1 MFFTLIKYIFY
12 KLNLSFPKFRNLM
25 FKKSFTFIKKSMQNR
40 IIISVSAIVA
50 IVLLFK
56 FCEFKKSD
64 DSSINYNTNLIQQQ
78 IVNVGKLVVTEGHF
92 SEVLTYKNQEK
103 YLLDMLS
110 FEKKALIIVN
120 ADVTVA
126 YDLRKVTYNI
136 DEKNKTIT
144 IRNIPKEEIKIAP
157 DIQFYD
163 VEQSKLNPFTG
174 DDYNK
179 INKSVKANL
188 AKKIEKS
195 SLKTNAQN
203 RLISELSKILI
214 LTNTMGWKL
223 QYEGKVIENEKDFNQ
238 KIKL

>member
-1 MFFTLIKYIFY
+1 MQK
-12 KLNLSFPKFRNLM
+12 RV
-25 FKKSFTFIKKSMQNR
+25 FIGIG
-40 IIISVSAIVA
+40 IIISTI
-50 IVLLFK
+50 LLFK
-56 FCEFKKSD
+56 FCEFKKG
-64 DSSINYNTNLIQQQ
+64 DSADLDYNTNLIQQQ

-92 SEVLTYKNQEK
+92 AEVITYKNQEK
-103 YLLDMLS
+103 YLMDMLS

-126 YDLRKVTYNI
+126 YDLHQMKYDI

-144 IRNIPKEEIKIAP
+144 ILSIPKEEIKISP
-157 DIQFYD
+157 DLQFYD

-179 INKSVKANL
+179 INKLVKANL

-195 SLKTNAQN
+195 SLKANAKN
-203 RLISELSKILI
+203 RLISELSKMLI
-214 LTNTMGWKL
+214 LTNTMNWKL
-223 QYEGKVIENEKDFNQ
+223 QYEGKTIENEKDLSQ

>member
-1 MFFTLIKYIFY
+1 M
-12 KLNLSFPKFRNLM
+12 
-25 FKKSFTFIKKSMQNR
+25 IKK
-40 IIISVSAIVA
+40 ILLGAAVVVA
-50 IVLLFK
+50 VILLFK
-56 FCEFKKSD
+56 FCDFKKSD
-64 DSSINYNTNLIQQQ
+64 EDDVSYNTNLIQQQ

-92 SEVLTYKNQEK
+92 SEVITYKNQAK
-103 YLLDMLS
+103 YLMDMIS
-110 FEKKALIIVN
+110 FEKKALIVVN

-126 YDLRKVTYNI
+126 YDLHQMKYDI

-144 IRNIPKEEIKIAP
+144 ILSIPKEEIKISP

-163 VEQSKLNPFTG
+163 VQQSKLNPFTG
-174 DDYNK
+174 EDYNK

-195 SLKTNAQN
+195 TLKANAQN

-223 QYEGKVIENEKDFNQ
+223 QYEGKVIESEKDLGQ
-238 KIKL
+238 QVKL

>member
-1 MFFTLIKYIFY
+1 MLRRILIGIAVIAGIF
-12 KLNLSFPKFRNLM
+12 
-25 FKKSFTFIKKSMQNR
+25 
-40 IIISVSAIVA
+40 
-50 IVLLFK
+50 LLFK
-56 FCEFKKSD
+56 YCDFKKND
-64 DSSINYNTNLIQQQ
+64 DEDITYNTNLIQQQ
-78 IVNVGKLVVTEGHF
+78 ILNVGKLVVTEGHF
-92 SEVLTYKNQEK
+92 SEVITYKNQQK
-103 YLLDMLS
+103 YLMDMLS
-110 FEKKALIIVN
+110 FEKKALVVVN

-126 YDLRKVTYNI
+126 YDLHKMKYDI

-144 IRNIPKEEIKIAP
+144 IVSIPKEEIKISP

-203 RLISELSKILI
+203 RLISELSKLLI
-214 LTNTMGWKL
+214 TTSQLGWTLK
-223 QYEGKVIENEKDFNQ
+223 YEGNVIESEKDFGQ

>member
-1 MFFTLIKYIFY
+1 M
-12 KLNLSFPKFRNLM
+12 
-25 FKKSFTFIKKSMQNR
+25 IKK
-40 IIISVSAIVA
+40 ILLGIAVVVA
-50 IVLLFK
+50 AVLLFK
-56 FCEFKKSD
+56 FCDFKKSD
-64 DSSINYNTNLIQQQ
+64 EDDISYNTNLIQQQ

-92 SEVLTYKNQEK
+92 SEVITYKNQAK
-103 YLLDMLS
+103 YLMDMIS
-110 FEKKALIIVN
+110 FEKKALIVVN

-126 YDLRKVTYNI
+126 YDLHQMKYDI

-144 IRNIPKEEIKIAP
+144 ILSIPKEEIKISP

-163 VEQSKLNPFTG
+163 VQQSKMNPFTG
-174 DDYNK
+174 EDYNK

-195 SLKTNAQN
+195 TLKSNAQN

-223 QYEGKVIENEKDFNQ
+223 QYEGKVIESEKDLGQ

>member
-1 MFFTLIKYIFY
+1 MIKRLFIF
-12 KLNLSFPKFRNLM
+12 
-25 FKKSFTFIKKSMQNR
+25 IG
-40 IIISVSAIVA
+40 AIVI

-64 DSSINYNTNLIQQQ
+64 DTLDYNTNLIQQQ

-92 SEVLTYKNQEK
+92 AEVITYKDQQK
-103 YLLDMLS
+103 YLMNLLS
-110 FEKKALIIVN
+110 FEKKALLVVN

-126 YDLRKVTYNI
+126 YDLRQIKYDI

-144 IRNIPKEEIKIAP
+144 ILNIPKEEIKISS
-157 DIQFYD
+157 DIKFYD

-188 AKKIEKS
+188 AKKIANS
-195 SLKTNAQN
+195 SLKKNARN
-203 RLISELSKILI
+203 RLLSELSKLFIV
-214 LTNTMGWKL
+214 TNNLGWTL
-223 QYEGKVIENEKDFNQ
+223 RYEGEPIESERDLNE

>member
-1 MFFTLIKYIFY
+1 M
-12 KLNLSFPKFRNLM
+12 
-25 FKKSFTFIKKSMQNR
+25 IKK
-40 IIISVSAIVA
+40 ILLGAAVVVA
-50 IVLLFK
+50 VVLLFK
-56 FCEFKKSD
+56 YCDFKKSD
-64 DSSINYNTNLIQQQ
+64 DDISYNTNLIQQQ

-92 SEVLTYKNQEK
+92 SEVITYKNQAK
-103 YLLDMLS
+103 YLMDMIS
-110 FEKKALIIVN
+110 FEKKALIVVN

-126 YDLRKVTYNI
+126 YDLHQMKYDI

-144 IRNIPKEEIKIAP
+144 ILSIPKEEIKISP

-163 VEQSKLNPFTG
+163 VQQSKLNPFTG
-174 DDYNK
+174 EDYNK

-195 SLKTNAQN
+195 TLKSNAQN

-223 QYEGKVIENEKDFNQ
+223 QYEGKVIESEKDLGQ
-238 KIKL
+238 RLKL

>member
-1 MFFTLIKYIFY
+1 MIK
-12 KLNLSFPKFRNLM
+12 
-25 FKKSFTFIKKSMQNR
+25 R
-40 IIISVSAIVA
+40 IIGVGV
-50 IVLLFK
+50 IVLLIVLAFK
-56 FCEFKKSD
+56 YCEFKKSD
-64 DSSINYNTNLIQQQ
+64 DSDIEYNTNLIQQQ
-78 IVNVGKLVVTEGHF
+78 ILNVGKLVVTEGHF
-92 SEVLTYKNQEK
+92 SEVVTYKNQQK
-103 YLLDMLS
+103 YFLDMLS
-110 FEKKALIIVN
+110 FEKKALIVVN

-126 YDLRKVTYNI
+126 YDLHQMKYDI

-144 IRNIPKEEIKIAP
+144 ILNIPKEEIKINP
-157 DIQFYD
+157 DIKFYD

-214 LTNTMGWKL
+214 LTNSMGWKL
-223 QYEGKVIENEKDFNQ
+223 QYNGKTIESEKEFTEDL
-238 KIKL
+238 KL

>member
-1 MFFTLIKYIFY
+1 MLRRILIGIAVIGGIF
-12 KLNLSFPKFRNLM
+12 
-25 FKKSFTFIKKSMQNR
+25 
-40 IIISVSAIVA
+40 
-50 IVLLFK
+50 LLFK
-56 FCEFKKSD
+56 YCDFKKKD
-64 DSSINYNTNLIQQQ
+64 DEDITYNTNLIQQQ
-78 IVNVGKLVVTEGHF
+78 ILNVGKLVVTEGHF
-92 SEVLTYKNQEK
+92 SEVITYKNQQK

-110 FEKKALIIVN
+110 FEKKALVVVN

-126 YDLRKVTYNI
+126 YDLHKMKYDI

-144 IRNIPKEEIKIAP
+144 IVSIPKEEIKISP

-203 RLISELSKILI
+203 RLISELSKLLI
-214 LTNTMGWKL
+214 TTSQLGWTLK
-223 QYEGKVIENEKDFNQ
+223 YEGKIIESEKDFGKQ
-238 KIKL
+238 IKL

>member
-1 MFFTLIKYIFY
+1 MIRKIGIGTGIIVSIF
-12 KLNLSFPKFRNLM
+12 
-25 FKKSFTFIKKSMQNR
+25 
-40 IIISVSAIVA
+40 
-50 IVLLFK
+50 LLFK
-56 FCEFKKSD
+56 FCEFKKND
-64 DSSINYNTNLIQQQ
+64 AEDLNYNTNLIQQQ

-92 SEVLTYKNQEK
+92 SEVITYKNQEK

-110 FEKKALIIVN
+110 FEKKALVIVN

-126 YDLRKVTYNI
+126 YDLHQMKYDI
-136 DEKNKTIT
+136 DEENKVIT
-144 IRNIPKEEIKIAP
+144 IISIPKEEIKISP

-163 VEQSKLNPFTG
+163 VEQSKLNPFTA

-195 SLKTNAQN
+195 SLKRNAQN

-214 LTNTMGWKL
+214 LSNSFGWKL
-223 QYEGKVIENEKDFNQ
+223 QYKGEVIKSEKDFNQ